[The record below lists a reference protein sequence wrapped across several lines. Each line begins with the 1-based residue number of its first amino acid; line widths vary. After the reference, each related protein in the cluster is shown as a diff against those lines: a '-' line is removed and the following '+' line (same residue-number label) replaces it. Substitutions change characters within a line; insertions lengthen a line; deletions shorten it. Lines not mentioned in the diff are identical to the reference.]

1 MKTEDTQESGD
12 LREIAANNPLQ
23 IWHIATAPVTTVL
36 RCEQIHC
43 DKNVDGRDHL
53 VAERDVVFT
62 YTLCALRGVAA
73 HLAFKGGTCLRKT
86 VFGSAGRFSE
96 DLDFTLDSEEPED
109 DVLVRIVQALNRE
122 HYGVKFSL
130 EKYYKTDGDSSFGGD
145 VLYRHA
151 WNNAGKFRLQVSL
164 RQRPTLPVALRPTKP
179 QAYFPY
185 LKFDLFEVRAL
196 EVIEMMAEKVRA
208 AFQRTKVRDLYDLH
222 HFATTPFDVEVL
234 RRLAVLKLWQV
245 RDPFDP
251 DAFLGRM
258 RSRHYDWDDL
268 RRLIRTTN
276 RVDADEVLATIES
289 RYGSLRE
296 LSELER
302 MVVSDARNGRND
314 ALAERLRAEIRLR
327 MRSA

>member
-1 MKTEDTQESGD
+1 MGNRAVIADKFVDLYAHNSG
-12 LREIAANNPLQ
+12 LR
-23 IWHIATAPVTTVL
+23 
-36 RCEQIHC
+36 
-43 DKNVDGRDHL
+43 DKL
-53 VAERDVVFT
+53 VAERDVVLT
-62 YTLCALRGVAA
+62 YTLRALRDTGVAA

-96 DLDFTLDSEEPED
+96 DLDFTLDSDEPED
-109 DVLVRIVQALNRE
+109 DVLVQIVEVFNRE
-122 HYGVKFSL
+122 HYGVTFRF
-130 EKYYKTDGDSSFGGD
+130 EKYYKTDGDTSFGGD

-164 RQRPTLPVALRPTKP
+164 RERPTLPVALRPMKP

-185 LKFDLFEVRAL
+185 LEFDLFEVRAL
-196 EVIEMMAEKVRA
+196 EVVEMMAEKVRA

-251 DAFLGRM
+251 DAFFGRM
-258 RSRHYDWDDL
+258 RSGHYDWDDL
-268 RRLIRTTN
+268 RRLIRGTD
-276 RVDADEVLATIES
+276 RVDADKVLATIES
-289 RYGSLRE
+289 RYGLLRK

-302 MVVSDARNGRND
+302 LIVSDARSGRND
-314 ALAERLRAEIRLR
+314 PLAERLRAEIRSL
-327 MRSA
+327 MMSA